1 MSPETYWEQL
11 DLQYMCEIM
20 QWSKTQNRHSL
31 VTQSLYFG
39 EIDKSQMKATTW
51 KEELVYDECEEGPEK
66 KMIWCHWSVYASI
79 SDSLALVLEFAVFAI
94 STHSCPSTFAPV
106 ML

>member
-1 MSPETYWEQL
+1 
-11 DLQYMCEIM
+11 
-20 QWSKTQNRHSL
+20 

-66 KMIWCHWSVYASI
+66 KMIWCH
-79 SDSLALVLEFAVFAI
+79 
-94 STHSCPSTFAPV
+94 
-106 ML
+106 